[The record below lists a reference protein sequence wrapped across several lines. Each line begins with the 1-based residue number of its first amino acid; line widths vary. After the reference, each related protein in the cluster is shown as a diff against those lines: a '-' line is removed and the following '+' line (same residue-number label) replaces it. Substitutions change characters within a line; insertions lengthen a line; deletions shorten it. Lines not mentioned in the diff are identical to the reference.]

1 MRIYECWFCNS
12 PIYPGHGIV
21 FVRNDAKVFRFCRSK
36 CHKNF
41 KMKRNPRKVKWTKAF
56 RRTAGK
62 EMSVDR
68 TFEME
73 KRRNRPPKYDR
84 ELMASTIRAMKR
96 NAEIKERRQAD
107 FYKARMLGKKEQ
119 QKAEA
124 MRELEK
130 YRDTIPDVVRYRQG
144 KMALED
150 SVKKE
155 DMETT
160 EASVAE
166 AEEMAKIMEIA
177 DESVREAESTAKRK
191 KRVKSRSKQSTKSME
206 IS

>member
-1 MRIYECWFCNS
+1 
-12 PIYPGHGIV
+12 
-21 FVRNDAKVFRFCRSK
+21 
-36 CHKNF
+36 
-41 KMKRNPRKVKWTKAF
+41 
-56 RRTAGK
+56 
-62 EMSVDR
+62 MSVDR